1 MTYTPTDNKLMRK
14 LNESFD
20 DIVDDDIIRT
30 LLGKQTISEN
40 DVDNAE
46 YKTALE
52 KSFGSVVNCK
62 KNFTYIDENN
72 WVFTIV
78 CEYGKRFSIE

>member
-1 MTYTPTDNKLMRK
+1 MRK

-78 CEYGKRFSIE
+78 